1 MQIFCLLGVLSAV
14 GNLTS
19 TEVDHCTL
27 RLNWTAPYTLQGVPI
42 LNYTITINPDIGSES
57 EAFSSST
64 VEYLYRPD
72 ALGESYTIEVTALNQ
87 AGAGAGS
94 DITVNMPNSG
104 NMQYLCVCVCV

>member
-1 MQIFCLLGVLSAV
+1 MLAV

-19 TEVDHCTL
+19 TEVDITVHYTSGLLPTL
-27 RLNWTAPYTLQGVPI
+27 YTLQGVPI

-57 EAFSSST
+57 ETFSSST

-94 DITVNMPNSG
+94 DITVNTPTSG
-104 NMQYLCVCVCV
+104 NMQCLCVCVCVCVRVCV